1 MSYSRPQ
8 LKLLL
13 LLAVTLCAGLGVR
26 EWRAGFPDLAERLE
40 RFDREPAGAGPVS
53 GAIARHTDARAA
65 GEAASTTGDGA
76 VTGETA
82 SAAGRSTVAAP
93 SGAPT
98 GDTAGTAR
106 ARPVHA
112 GSSGMSPAGETA
124 AARVSPPAPPPV
136 DARPVDINRAGL
148 GELARLPGIGPA
160 MAARIVAER
169 DRHGRFDSP
178 DALRAVLGM
187 GPKKLAAIRELI
199 TVSE

>member
-13 LLAVTLCAGLGVR
+13 LLAATLCVGLGMR
-26 EWRAGFPDLAERLE
+26 EWRAGFPDLADRLE
-40 RFDREPAGAGPVS
+40 RFDREHVVATATSGPMARHAEGMPAASPAIGAPSPAGGGPS
-53 GAIARHTDARAA
+53 DARARA
-65 GEAASTTGDGA
+65 DAH
-76 VTGETA
+76 
-82 SAAGRSTVAAP
+82 AP
-93 SGAPT
+93 H
-98 GDTAGTAR
+98 
-106 ARPVHA
+106 ARPVSA
-112 GSSGMSPAGETA
+112 GPDGATSSAEPLM
-124 AARVSPPAPPPV
+124 ARASPPAPLPV

-148 GELARLPGIGPA
+148 GELARLPGVGPG

-169 DRHGRFDSP
+169 ERRGRFDSP